1 MNAKEKYVLNPRD
14 AVVWNA
20 AIKAA
25 AEVCEKFAGSVEAEG
40 DIAFE
45 SGCTTGANECRKD
58 ILALLDT
65 EGGGDE

>member
-1 MNAKEKYVLNPRD
+1 MNAKEKYILNPRD

-25 AEVCEKFAGSVEAEG
+25 AEVCEGRIHDLPICAESIKKEAGLMMAKR
-40 DIAFE
+40 A
-45 SGCTTGANECRKD
+45 

-65 EGGGDE
+65 EGGGDDG